1 MIGNNGKKEEAESL
15 YWAQSDEAWV
25 NLAVRAKNISD
36 RFRPVP
42 GSLSRCTAT
51 LHLGAPGQTRAF
63 GEGRGQL
70 SRGEDARRGGSGEKN

>member
-1 MIGNNGKKEEAESL
+1 MLNL
-15 YWAQSDEAWV
+15 YTYRAKSDEV
-25 NLAVRAKNISD
+25 RVDLAERAKNISD

-63 GEGRGQL
+63 GEEKGQL
-70 SRGEDARRGGSGEKN
+70 SRGGCAERRFRQKN